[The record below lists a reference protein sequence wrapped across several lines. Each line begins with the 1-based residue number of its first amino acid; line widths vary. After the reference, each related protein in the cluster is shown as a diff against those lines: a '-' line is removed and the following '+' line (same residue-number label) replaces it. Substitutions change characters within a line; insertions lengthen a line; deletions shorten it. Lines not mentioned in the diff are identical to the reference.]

1 MAVYRSDQ
9 AQLTFVTESA
19 AGAYPENASSVT
31 QSVALNGLSPATTVG
46 PAAAQIS
53 GSGNLVVDAVHSWKC
68 TYTVAGV
75 ESVGSAASANHTV
88 VASNLQ
94 MTITPPVGP
103 TGTTIRKIYRNQNG
117 GTSWHLVGQ
126 LTNEDN
132 TASQTLVDNVADA
145 SLGNVIPS
153 TSQLTADTAAGA
165 SSIAVDSNR
174 NFSVGDLIQIGPLVG
189 STITPGA
196 VYNIRLNNESEIR
209 RVDYKDGTTGLTLD
223 VPTGFWHGDN
233 TFVHVV
239 TAIADV
245 TNDQYINL
253 VPGVYETVDVPD
265 PDMTIEARYFLGTQS
280 KRNFFQAYKGQQTFT
295 GSVPG
300 FILLDGRALRY
311 PIGKVT
317 STTQYVSVNGAGST
331 APHSGMVIAGALQ
344 KGDTF
349 VTVDAARLANS
360 AGTVAQNAY
369 LLFTGQTTV
378 PATTTIS
385 NATTEIRQHIG
396 AASATLLQ
404 LDYPLQYAHADNEII
419 LYITQAEA
427 STTLAV
433 AGTTVPYTHAITE
446 TVDLDTVSWHLHM
459 RDSSETAANDFDRRY
474 YGGMIGGATLS
485 ADEGGMLT
493 MSWDGVNF
501 QGMVHNQE
509 KGSASGTETVP
520 FYTKMQK
527 IDADGI
533 NFPSTDPYYFSQ
545 GEVTIFG
552 QTIARVRNFSLSIA
566 NNEEPRY
573 YIQRRHQRHR
583 GPSEIREQRRE
594 YSLALTL
601 ALPDTGAPDSATTRL
616 FNELLWEGDYGAGS
630 GTGMVGF
637 NIALS
642 FIRGTGDSITITI
655 PDDGTAA
662 AGGNNQGAFIRTA
675 PHAIT
680 GDNPLQVDA
689 DVLFRS
695 LKIDVLDN
703 THYYP

>member
-1 MAVYRSDQ
+1 V
-9 AQLTFVTESA
+9 
-19 AGAYPENASSVT
+19 
-31 QSVALNGLSPATTVG
+31 
-46 PAAAQIS
+46 
-53 GSGNLVVDAVHSWKC
+53 
-68 TYTVAGV
+68 
-75 ESVGSAASANHTV
+75 V
-88 VASNLQ
+88 VAANGTI
-94 MTITPPVGP
+94 TITPPVGP
-103 TGTTIRKIYRNQNG
+103 SDTASRRIYRTDKTNTGEYFYVTG
-117 GTSWHLVGQ
+117 GLIA
-126 LTNEDN
+126 NN
-132 TASQTLVDNVADA
+132 TASQTIVDSTAD
-145 SLGNVIPS
+145 SGLGIPIPS
-153 TSQLTADTAAGA
+153 TSQLTVDTAAGA
-165 SSIAVDSNR
+165 TSIAVDANK
-174 NFSVGDLIQIGPLVG
+174 NFSVGDLIQIGPVISASA
-189 STITPGA
+189 STPTYGA
-196 VYNIRLNNESEIR
+196 TYNITLNNESEIR
-209 RVDYKDGTTGLTLD
+209 RVEYKDGSTGLALD

-233 TFVHVV
+233 THVQVV
-239 TAIADV
+239 TAITDV
-245 TNDQYINL
+245 VNDQYINL

-280 KRNFFQAYKGQQTFT
+280 KRNFYNAYKGQQTFT

-311 PIGKVT
+311 PIGKVV
-317 STTQYVSVNGAGST
+317 STTKYVNTGASSG
-331 APHSGMVIAGALQ
+331 APHNGMLLDGALR

-349 VTVDAARLANS
+349 VTVDVAKLANT

-369 LLFTGQTTV
+369 LLFTGTTTM
-378 PATTTIS
+378 PGNTTIS

-404 LDYPLQYAHADNEII
+404 LDYPLQFAHADNEIV
-419 LYITQAEA
+419 LYIMQAEA
-427 STTLAV
+427 STTLAT
-433 AGTTVPYTHAITE
+433 ASTTVPYTHAITE
-446 TVDLDTVSWHLHM
+446 TIDLDTVSWHLHM

-501 QGMVHNQE
+501 QGIVHNQ
-509 KGSASGTETVP
+509 KLGDAGAVGATVP
-520 FYTKMQK
+520 FYTKMQS
-527 IDADGI
+527 ITSTGV
-533 NFPSTDPYYFSQ
+533 NFPTNDPYYFSQ

-552 QTIARVRNFSLSIA
+552 QTLARVRNFSLSIA

-583 GPSEIREQRRE
+583 GPTEIREQRRE

-601 ALPDTGAPDSATTRL
+601 ALPDSGNAEDSTTARL

-637 NIALS
+637 NITLS
-642 FIRGTGDSITITI
+642 FTRETGDSITITI
-655 PDDGTAA
+655 PDDGTAEK
-662 AGGNNQGAFIRTA
+662 GGNQQGAFIRTA
-675 PHAIT
+675 PHAVT

-689 DVLFRS
+689 DVLFRN